1 MANKKLSII
10 VIGGS
15 RESTR
20 QFQIP
25 HRLIYSCLI
34 LVVVLVAANIF
45 LTSSYL
51 KSKSDVHMIDRLQTE
66 NKLLADKYD
75 ELKGEVAQINDIYGD
90 LVDKEIVIRNIFNL
104 PEISTDERQLGIGGP
119 SSRINPENFSEAIR
133 LAHST
138 EQDVEGLLRLAKFE
152 QVKYE
157 EVYNTLVEKK
167 SILDHTPSIM
177 PTRGYMSRGYGM
189 KNDPFTGYQRF
200 HAGIDIA
207 NKTGTPIYA
216 AADGVVKRAGR
227 LGDLGKLIEI
237 NHGYGFRTRYGHLSQ
252 IKVQRGQKV
261 RRGDLIGLMGSTG
274 YSTGPH
280 LHYEVIKDNKTVNPL
295 EYILN
300 N

>member
-1 MANKKLSII
+1 MANKKLSIL

-51 KSKSDVHMIDRLQTE
+51 KSKSDVHRIDRLQTE

-104 PEISTDERQLGIGGP
+104 PEISTDERKLGIGGP

>member
-25 HRLIYSCLI
+25 HRLIYSCLF
-34 LVVVLVAANIF
+34 LVVVLVAANIY

-51 KSKSDVHMIDRLQTE
+51 KSKSDTHLIDRLQTE
-66 NKLLADKYD
+66 NQILSDKYD
-75 ELKGEVAQINDIYGD
+75 DLKGEVAQINHIYGD
-90 LVDKEIVIRNIFNL
+90 LVNKEIVIRNIFNL
-104 PEISTDERQLGIGGP
+104 PEISTDERKLGIGGP
-119 SSRINPENFSEAIR
+119 SSRINPEHFSEAIR

-207 NKTGTPIYA
+207 NKTGTPVYA
-216 AADGVVKRAGR
+216 TADGVVKTAGR
-227 LGDLGKLIEI
+227 LGDLGRLIEI

-252 IKVQRGQKV
+252 IKVQRGQKI

-280 LHYEVIKDNKTVNPL
+280 LHYEVIKDNKSVNPL

>member
-1 MANKKLSII
+1 MAIKKLSIL

-15 RESTR
+15 RENTR

-25 HRLIYSCLI
+25 HRLIYSCLV
-34 LVVVLVAANIF
+34 LLAVLVASNIF
-45 LTSSYL
+45 LTFSYL
-51 KSKSDVHMIDRLQTE
+51 KSKSDTRLIERLQSE
-66 NKLLADKYD
+66 NNLLADKY
-75 ELKGEVAQINDIYGD
+75 EEIRGEVSQINLIYSD
-90 LVDKEIVIRNIFNL
+90 LVDKEIIIRNIFGL
-104 PEISTDERQLGIGGP
+104 PEISSDERGLGIGGP
-119 SSRINPENFSEAIR
+119 STKINPDKFSEAIR

-138 EQDVEGLLRLAKFE
+138 EQDVEALLRLAKFE

-157 EVYNTLVEKK
+157 EVFNTLAEKK

-177 PTRGYMSRGYGM
+177 PARGQMSRGFGM

-200 HAGIDIA
+200 HSGIDIA
-207 NKTGTPIYA
+207 NRTGTPIYA
-216 AADGVVKRAGR
+216 AADGVVKVSGNM
-227 LGDLGKLIEI
+227 GDLGKLIEI
-237 NHGYGFRTRYGHLSQ
+237 NHGYGYRTRYGHLSQ
-252 IKVQRGQKV
+252 IKVERGQQV

-280 LHYEVIKDNKTVNPL
+280 LHYEVIKNNRSINPL